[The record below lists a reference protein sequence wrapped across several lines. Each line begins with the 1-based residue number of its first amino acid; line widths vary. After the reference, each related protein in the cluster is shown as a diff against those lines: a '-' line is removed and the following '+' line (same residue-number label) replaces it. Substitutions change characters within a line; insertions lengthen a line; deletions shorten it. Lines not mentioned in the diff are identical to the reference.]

1 MKRKTYKKTQNNK
14 NVKISVLLFFIRLFF
29 WANLDLLWITWIKI
43 KIFQT
48 CISFDRLLHFWKI
61 TSICQTIWMV
71 FFPGQWQTKNRRRRK
86 HTVILV
92 RHHHSAKEDA
102 GRKQQMELHTSEGPV
117 RTSRPVNCVKKF
129 SYRNITEVNVQNQ
142 NPFGPK
148 LQTFV
153 SPETPMTEDAGQH
166 HSAEPLQY
174 STPWKRAA
182 DESTPMQF
190 HCTAPICRFSPRA
203 RALCPL
209 QLQGSHKRWMKL
221 QETSGFIV
229 HFSIISTRFVLF
241 LRQRN

>member
-1 MKRKTYKKTQNNK
+1 MYFIWQIAPFLENNI
-14 NVKISVLLFFIRLFF
+14 NMS
-29 WANLDLLWITWIKI
+29 N
-43 KIFQT
+43 
-48 CISFDRLLHFWKI
+48 
-61 TSICQTIWMV
+61 TIWMV

-129 SYRNITEVNVQNQ
+129 SYRDITEVNVQNQ

-174 STPWKRAA
+174 STPWKRALMLLA
-182 DESTPMQF
+182 APMQMSLRPCSF
-190 HCTAPICRFSPRA
+190 I
-203 RALCPL
+203 ALR
-209 QLQGSHKRWMKL
+209 QSAGSLPVR
-221 QETSGFIV
+221 V
-229 HFSIISTRFVLF
+229 HFVLCSCKAATRGGWSCRKTLALLFIS
-241 LRQRN
+241 Q